1 MEKSKTWIERE
12 RDFALRSWTPQ
23 SCWDGS
29 SLRGDLWILSNP
41 NQNPRVTE
49 IDKLILWLIQKAE
62 GSKRATTMWKTRD
75 TCGGL
80 TLIVIERQE
89 WRFCGTGKGKEQRLA
104 NHSNRAFRH
113 THTHTQSTN
122 FWQRCHGIQYRTIC
136 PFNTWFWSRWLFLFK
151 INKWPLTNTLYHT

>member
-89 WRFCGTGKGKEQRLA
+89 WRFCGTGKGKEQRPA
-104 NHSNRAFRH
+104 NHSNRAFTH
-113 THTHTQSTN
+113 THTHTHTRSQLIFDKGATAFNIEQLALSI
-122 FWQRCHGIQYRTIC
+122 HGFEAGDY
-136 PFNTWFWSRWLFLFK
+136 SFLK
-151 INKWPLTNTLYHT
+151 